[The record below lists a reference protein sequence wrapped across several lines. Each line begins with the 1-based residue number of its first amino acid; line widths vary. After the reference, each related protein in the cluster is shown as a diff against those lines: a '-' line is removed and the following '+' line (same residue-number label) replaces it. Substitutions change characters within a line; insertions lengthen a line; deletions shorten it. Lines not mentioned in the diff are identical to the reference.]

1 MVALLFEALCVVL
14 VFNDFFSLKTH
25 RLNVDNLSRQE
36 TVKTPLKPSDIALK
50 GQRCEVLL
58 DTGPL
63 SKDFT
68 WWKTQTQGRL
78 ILTGV
83 GCSHCFPDS
92 HSLDYSSNPWLLILS
107 LPIQTPASSPQHHTR
122 VYQLL
127 PKIQHLSF
135 PSPAV
140 PCCPPP
146 TSWFSPVLN
155 YIRSNKGL
163 GISIASVVWP
173 DMA

>member
-83 GCSHCFPDS
+83 GCSHCFPDTVTLLIILVTHDYS
-92 HSLDYSSNPWLLILS
+92 YYHSLSRPLHLHPNIILESTNCSPRSNTSLFLALLS
-107 LPIQTPASSPQHHTR
+107 LAVLPQPLGF
-122 VYQLL
+122 LL
-127 PKIQHLSF
+127 F
-135 PSPAV
+135 
-140 PCCPPP
+140 
-146 TSWFSPVLN
+146 
-155 YIRSNKGL
+155 
-163 GISIASVVWP
+163 
-173 DMA
+173 

>member
-1 MVALLFEALCVVL
+1 MRSLGREVGHQYKLQYQDGSPAVRSTLRLWL

-68 WWKTQTQGRL
+68 W
-78 ILTGV
+78 
-83 GCSHCFPDS
+83 
-92 HSLDYSSNPWLLILS
+92 
-107 LPIQTPASSPQHHTR
+107 
-122 VYQLL
+122 
-127 PKIQHLSF
+127 
-135 PSPAV
+135 
-140 PCCPPP
+140 
-146 TSWFSPVLN
+146 
-155 YIRSNKGL
+155 
-163 GISIASVVWP
+163 
-173 DMA
+173 